1 MRKLTLAAAL
11 VAVVLPMT
19 PAMAREM
26 DGYTVRSTW
35 MRAGPDFDYP
45 AVQRLRANVGVTV
58 YGCLRNWTWCDVG
71 TRYDRGW
78 VRGRDLVVNY
88 GGRRRGISANLGLGI
103 LSFVFG
109 SYWDSHYRSRPF
121 YSERP
126 RWEQQY
132 TNRYRPEW
140 GPRPTAPSVTP
151 QPYRPRVDQQPR
163 PTPHTQPAPQQT
175 YAPTA
180 PRSVPQVQPGANHQ
194 QHKADQ
200 GQGNPNGQGG
210 NSRGESSNP
219 LGQSNKDR
227 NSHE

>member
-26 DGYTVRSTW
+26 NGYTVRSTV
-35 MRAGPDFDYP
+35 MRAGPDYDYP
-45 AVQRLRANVGVTV
+45 VVLRLRANAGVTV
-58 YGCLRNWTWCDVG
+58 YGCLRNWDWCDVG

-88 GGRRRGISANLGLGI
+88 GGRRRGISANVGLGI

-140 GPRPTAPSVTP
+140 GPRPTPPTVTP
-151 QPYRPRVDQQPR
+151 QYRPRVDQQPR
-163 PTPHTQPAPQQT
+163 QVPHVQPTPRQT

-180 PRSVPQVQPGANHQ
+180 PRSVPQVQPGANNP
-194 QHKADQ
+194 QHKPNQ
-200 GQGNPNGQGG
+200 GQGGQNGRGG
-210 NSRGESSNP
+210 NNRGDNRAAP
-219 LGQSNKDR
+219 GQDGKDH
-227 NSHE
+227 NQHN